1 MASSPSKSVR
11 MRPGSPS
18 KAISPE
24 KKKGKGWD
32 SLWSLDLSLEGGKGR
47 K

>member
-11 MRPGSPS
+11 MRPGSRS
-18 KAISPE
+18 KSMSPE